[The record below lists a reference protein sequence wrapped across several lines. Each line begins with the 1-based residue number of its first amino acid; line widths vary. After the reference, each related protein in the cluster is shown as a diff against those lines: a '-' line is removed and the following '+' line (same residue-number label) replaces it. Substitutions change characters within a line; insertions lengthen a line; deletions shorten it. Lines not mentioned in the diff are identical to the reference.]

1 MGRVRPRR
9 RRFRLVHALGILA
22 VVGVCLALVGKK

>member
-1 MGRVRPRR
+1 MGRVHPRR

-22 VVGVCLALVGKK
+22 VVGVCAALIGRK

>member
-1 MGRVRPRR
+1 VRPRR

-22 VVGVCLALVGKK
+22 VIGVGVALVGKK